1 MNFQLLLISVVVAFL
16 YNCQVTEQL
25 EATTTTGTKNRTVTK
40 ARIMKA
46 FLMQCTGNFNSPNN
60 LRVTVQIAVKSKTV
74 N

>member
-16 YNCQVTEQL
+16 YNCPETEQL
-25 EATTTTGTKNRTVTK
+25 EATTTVTKNRTATK

-60 LRVTVQIAVKSKTV
+60 LRVTVQIAVKPKTV